1 MSKGSRDR
9 TKDINKFQEN
19 FDRIFRNS
27 DPATI
32 SKKNINQSQE
42 NQHGTTRELDAPNQE
57 SCSDNGEDRV
67 SSL

>member
-1 MSKGSRDR
+1 MSKGSKRR
-9 TKDINKFQEN
+9 PENNNKFQEN

-42 NQHGTTRELDAPNQE
+42 NQHGTTRELDAPNPK

-67 SSL
+67 

>member
-9 TKDINKFQEN
+9 TKDIDKFQEN
-19 FDRIFRNS
+19 FDRIFKTDR
-27 DPATI
+27 PATI

-57 SCSDNGEDRV
+57 SCSDNGED
-67 SSL
+67 